1 MGKIVQARCPRGA
14 AVRKI
19 LPTLL
24 PDIVM
29 TIAKTAGM
37 ILIALGVLFQAAAVS
52 AAPPPKL
59 TAAVAPASPI
69 VGVTKVTITGT
80 ASPGAKL
87 IDTST
92 FPDGSVHIFIVKADA
107 AGAYTDGPFVLQQ
120 LGTYHDVLRDDST
133 GAATAISYSGTGD
146 FSVAVDPAG
155 ATITTARGDFSFGVG
170 PGSATMMA
178 GLEARLKVTFTSIG
192 GFGGE
197 VVPRLSA
204 SSEVPAGSAV
214 TWSSSRLKVP
224 PNGSATAVLTIL
236 TLVGATPRTY
246 PIAPQG
252 VSGAV
257 AHAVE
262 PAIGLTLTPPPPGTI
277 TAMFSPDR
285 PIVGVT
291 QVRIQGRASPG
302 QLVVDTSTQPDGI
315 AHDYVVPVTGGGT
328 YSDGP
333 FVLRQLGTYHDV
345 LLDGATGAKIELSY
359 QGVGDFSAAID
370 HGSETVAPGEEAKF
384 QVTFKSLSGFAGA
397 VKPAVTDLSKI
408 PGATASWSQP
418 AVTVRSGDSIAAGLT
433 IKTSTATPAGTY
445 TLTVAGTNGSVT
457 HASDISLTVK

>member
-1 MGKIVQARCPRGA
+1 
-14 AVRKI
+14 
-19 LPTLL
+19 
-24 PDIVM
+24 M
-29 TIAKTAGM
+29 TIAKSAGTM
-37 ILIALGVLFQAAAVS
+37 LIAVGLLSQAAAAP
-52 AAPPPKL
+52 AAPPSTGV
-59 TAAVAPASPI
+59 TAAFAPASPT

-80 ASPGAKL
+80 ASAGAKV

-92 FPDGSVHIFIVKADA
+92 FPDGSVHVFTVKADA
-107 AGAYTDGPFVLQQ
+107 AGAYTDGPFMLQQ

-133 GAATAISYSGTGD
+133 GASTTISYSGTGD
-146 FSVAVDPAG
+146 FSVAVDPAA
-155 ATITTARGDFSFGVG
+155 ATITTAQGDFSIGVD
-170 PGSATMMA
+170 PANATMRA

-197 VVPRLSA
+197 VVPRLPA
-204 SSEVPAGSAV
+204 SSQIPGAAV
-214 TWSSSRLKVP
+214 TWSSSLLKVP

-236 TLVGATPRTY
+236 TLVGTTPRTY

-252 VSGAV
+252 TSGSV
-257 AHAVE
+257 MHALE
-262 PAIGLTLTPPPPGTI
+262 PAIGLNITPPPPGTI
-277 TAMFSPDR
+277 TAMFSPDH

-291 QVRIQGRASPG
+291 EVRIQGRATPG
-302 QLVVDTSTQPDGI
+302 QAIVDTSTYPDGVP
-315 AHDYVVPVTGGGT
+315 HDFFVNVTGAGFYT
-328 YSDGP
+328 DGP

-345 LLDGATGAKIELSY
+345 LRDGATGAKIELSY
-359 QGVGDFSAAID
+359 QGVGDFSAAVD
-370 HGSETVAPGEEAKF
+370 QTSRTVARGEEAKF

-397 VKPAVTDLSKI
+397 IKPAVPDLSKI

-445 TLTVAGTNGSVT
+445 TLTVAGSNGSVT

>member
-1 MGKIVQARCPRGA
+1 
-14 AVRKI
+14 
-19 LPTLL
+19 
-24 PDIVM
+24 M
-29 TIAKTAGM
+29 TIAKTAGTV
-37 ILIALGVLFQAAAVS
+37 LIALGLLPAAAAAP
-52 AAPPPKL
+52 AAPPSTGL
-59 TAAVAPASPI
+59 TAAFAPASPT
-69 VGVTKVTITGT
+69 VGVTEVIISGR
-80 ASPGAKL
+80 ASAGAKV

-92 FPDGSVHIFIVKADA
+92 FPDGSVHIFAVKADA
-107 AGAYTDGPFVLQQ
+107 AGAYTDGPFVLLQ
-120 LGTYHDVLRDDST
+120 LGTYRDVLRDDAT
-133 GAATAISYSGTGD
+133 GASTTISYSGSGD
-146 FSVAVDPAG
+146 FTIAVDPAA
-155 ATITTARGDFSFGVG
+155 ATITTAQGDFSIGVD
-170 PGSATMMA
+170 PANATMRA
-178 GLEARLKVTFTSIG
+178 GLEARLKVTFTSVG

-197 VVPRLSA
+197 VVPLLPD
-204 SSEVPAGSAV
+204 SSKIPGAAV

-236 TLVGATPRTY
+236 TLVGTTPRTY

-252 VSGAV
+252 TSGSV
-257 AHAVE
+257 MHALE
-262 PAIGLTLTPPPPGTI
+262 PAIGLTITPPPPGTI
-277 TAMFSPDR
+277 TAIFSPDR

-291 QVRIQGRASPG
+291 EVRIQGRATPG
-302 QLVVDTSTQPDGI
+302 QAIVDTSIYPDGVP
-315 AHDYVVPVTGGGT
+315 HDFFVNVTGAGFYT
-328 YSDGP
+328 DGP

-359 QGVGDFSAAID
+359 QGVGDFSAAVD
-370 HGSETVAPGEEAKF
+370 QTSQTVARGEEAKF

-397 VKPAVTDLSKI
+397 VKPAVTDLAKI